1 MMKIRQTL
9 ILLFTSGLLFF
20 SSCLKDDPK
29 SNNTTL
35 FYGHQDIPNI
45 NYYMP
50 RTLLDTLNKMNLLHF
65 GENLPKMLFDSCYN
79 NDTTIVFAFSNHC
92 FGMTSL
98 SFKEFED
105 GTKQS
110 SNTDDTYKIMT
121 ENKRWEDFCLND
133 TLLPIFF
140 DTSFN
145 GTAALDPEVL
155 RHAYI
160 MGEDPYF
167 TLYYY
172 EVRKEP
178 QQLQPLNAVILSG
191 KVVYTK
197 FPVDTIKP
205 DNDKITRDS
214 IPNDTINIDPPVVND
229 TTTVYDSIPRYL
241 IDVRMGVKTL
251 KYFPKNNTQAPTIP
265 DINIKIFDDTLFI
278 KTSKNR

>member
-1 MMKIRQTL
+1 MD
-9 ILLFTSGLLFF
+9 S
-20 SSCLKDDPK
+20 
-29 SNNTTL
+29 
-35 FYGHQDIPNI
+35 
-45 NYYMP
+45 
-50 RTLLDTLNKMNLLHF
+50 LHF
-65 GENLPKMLFDSCYN
+65 GENPPKMLFDSCYN

-98 SFKEFED
+98 SFKEKFDD
-105 GTKQS
+105 GTKES
-110 SNTDDTYKIMT
+110 SNTDDTYKFMT

-140 DTSFN
+140 DTAYN

-160 MGEDPYF
+160 MGNNPYF

-191 KVVYTK
+191 TVVYK
-197 FPVDTIKP
+197 QFPIDTIKP
-205 DNDKITRDS
+205 VHDRITRDS
-214 IPNDTINIDPPVVND
+214 IPNDTINNDPPVVND
-229 TTTVYDSIPRYL
+229 TTNINPSDNDSIVIVYDSIPQYL
-241 IDVRMGVKTL
+241 IDVKMGVKTL

-265 DINIKIFDDTLFI
+265 DINIKRFDTLFI

>member
-1 MMKIRQTL
+1 MKIRQTL
-9 ILLFTSGLLFF
+9 TLIFASGLLFF
-20 SSCLKDDPK
+20 SSCLKDDPNG
-29 SNNTTL
+29 SNTTL

-50 RTLLDTLNKMNLLHF
+50 RPLLKTLNDMDSLHF
-65 GENLPKMLFDSCYN
+65 GENPPKMLFDSCYN

-98 SFKEFED
+98 SFKEQFDD
-105 GTKQS
+105 GTKVS

-121 ENKRWEDFCLND
+121 ENNRWEELLND

-140 DTSFN
+140 DTAFN

-160 MGEDPYF
+160 MGNNPYF

-191 KVVYTK
+191 KVVYK
-197 FPVDTIKP
+197 PFPIDTIKP
-205 DNDKITRDS
+205 VHDRITRDS
-214 IPNDTINIDPPVVND
+214 IPNDTINNDPPVVND
-229 TTTVYDSIPRYL
+229 SIVIVYDSIPQYL
-241 IDVRMGVKTL
+241 IVNMGVKTL

-265 DINIKIFDDTLFI
+265 DINIKSSDTLFI

>member
-1 MMKIRQTL
+1 MKIRQTL
-9 ILLFTSGLLFF
+9 TLIFASGLLFF
-20 SSCLKDDPK
+20 SSCLKDDPNG
-29 SNNTTL
+29 SNTTL

-50 RTLLDTLNKMNLLHF
+50 RPLLKTLNDMDSLHF
-65 GENLPKMLFDSCYN
+65 GENPPKMLFDSCYN

-98 SFKEFED
+98 SFKEQFDD
-105 GTKQS
+105 GTKVS

-140 DTSFN
+140 DTAFN

-160 MGEDPYF
+160 MGNDPYF

-191 KVVYTK
+191 KVVYK
-197 FPVDTIKP
+197 PFPIDTIKP
-205 DNDKITRDS
+205 VHDRITRDS
-214 IPNDTINIDPPVVND
+214 IPNDTINNDPPVVND
-229 TTTVYDSIPRYL
+229 SIVIVYDSIPYCL
-241 IDVRMGVKTL
+241 TEIKMGVETL
-251 KYFPKNNTQAPTIP
+251 KNTNPNAQTPQP
-265 DINIKIFDDTLFI
+265 GDINIQPLDTLFI
-278 KTSKNR
+278 KPSKN